1 MPSTLRPFPAV
12 TQADI
17 AAARHRTFE
26 FDQEDDAWAI
36 NERFFDPARPIAT
49 PAENTPEIWTLIN
62 DGGDWWHPIHI
73 HLDLMRVLRRNGRVP
88 PVNERD
94 GVAKKDTWIADPP
107 PGDPREP
114 PPLEAGAVRAE
125 PRCPSRPAAP

>member
-1 MPSTLRPFPAV
+1 MSRCPRFDEPIPDPSRVPSTLRPFPAV

-26 FDQEDDAWAI
+26 F
-36 NERFFDPARPIAT
+36 
-49 PAENTPEIWTLIN
+49 
-62 DGGDWWHPIHI
+62 GHPIHI
-73 HLDLMRVLRRNGRVP
+73 HLDFMRVLRRNGRVP